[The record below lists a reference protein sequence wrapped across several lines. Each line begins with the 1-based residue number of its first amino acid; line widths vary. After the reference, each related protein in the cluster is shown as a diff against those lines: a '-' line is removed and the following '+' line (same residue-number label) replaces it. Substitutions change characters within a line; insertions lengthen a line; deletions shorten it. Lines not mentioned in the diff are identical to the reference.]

1 MGVRVPTRTAPEE
14 FFIYKKL
21 RGGRG
26 AAEGEGAARCTHRF
40 FDLAFTTRLALP
52 LAFAVPLAFIFAKAA
67 SRTTKASSRATTLS
81 ISSRINR
88 WSLEGG
94 GREGD

>member
-52 LAFAVPLAFIFAKAA
+52 LAFAVPLALASAACIFAKA
-67 SRTTKASSRATTLS
+67 SSRSTTLS